1 MGKSEWKEVKLGD
14 VCQTNLKTY
23 SVKDNWEFINYLD
36 TGNITK
42 NKISEIQLFD
52 SDLDKI
58 PSRAKRIVEIGD
70 IIYSTVRP
78 NQHHYGI
85 IKNKI
90 RNLLVSTGFTTIT
103 PNNNLADSRFIYYYL
118 TQQRITG
125 KLQTL
130 AEQSTSTYP
139 SIRPIDIE
147 QIKINLPPLTIQQK
161 IASILSA
168 LDDKIELNQKLNDN
182 LPN

>member
-42 NKISEIQLFD
+42 NKISEIQLYD
-52 SDLDKI
+52 SNLDKI

-90 RNLLVSTGFTTIT
+90 SNLLVSTGFTTIT
-103 PNNNLADSRFIYYYL
+103 PNNNFADRRFIYYYL
-118 TQQRITG
+118 TQQRITD

-168 LDDKIELNQKLNDN
+168 LDDKIELNQKINDN